1 MFRLWWLQGV
11 WREGVRREL
20 EEARAAV
27 EAKYT
32 ALLRLQVMKI
42 YKLSQIGRLQVMKM
56 SV

>member
-1 MFRLWWLQGV
+1 M

-32 ALLRLQVMKI
+32 ALLQ
-42 YKLSQIGRLQVMKM
+42 LQVMKM
-56 SV
+56 NLESDRKIGRSAGNENDDSDG